1 MSAQAKDLIETSDI
15 VALRVECEH
24 CRAALSKPI
33 RKHKNTFVEALQK
46 CPNCGEPWT
55 VFAGRSID
63 SVVGQFFE
71 AVEKTGGQCWRVEKN
86 AQGTGQGRFF
96 AVSRAERICR
106 DQAGAEGG
114 VNGEDGNQN
123 I

>member
-1 MSAQAKDLIETSDI
+1 MSAQAKYLIETSDI

-71 AVEKTGGQCWRVEKN
+71 AVEKLEASVGEWRKTLKEQGKGGFSLCLELSESAAIKL
-86 AQGTGQGRFF
+86 
-96 AVSRAERICR
+96 ERK
-106 DQAGAEGG
+106 
-114 VNGEDGNQN
+114 GE
-123 I
+123 